1 MRMLLD
7 EGFDVGL
14 HGSYESARVPS
25 VLEAERHVLERALR
39 SDVTT
44 TRQHF
49 LHWDVRWTP
58 RLQERAGF
66 RTDSS
71 LGFNRNV
78 GFRAGTSLPFRQFD
92 VASGRTLDLLE
103 VPLVVQDAALLG
115 PIGLGL
121 GEDATRSVL
130 RQLFDEV
137 AAVGGLVTLVFHPD
151 KLDRP
156 DWLALYEWALD
167 HAVASGA
174 WLTSLARLDDWWRAR
189 ERAILT

>member
-1 MRMLLD
+1 
-7 EGFDVGL
+7 
-14 HGSYESARVPS
+14 
-25 VLEAERHVLERALR
+25 VLAEERKLLERALQAE
-39 SDVTT
+39 VTT

-58 RLQERAGF
+58 RLQAEAGL

-92 VASGRTLDLLE
+92 VTSGRARDLLE

-121 GEDATRSVL
+121 GADETRRVVV
-130 RQLFDEV
+130 QLFDEV
-137 AAVGGLVTLVFHPD
+137 AAVGGLVTFVFHPD

-156 DWLALYEWALD
+156 DWLAFYEWALD
-167 HAVASGA
+167 RAVASGA
-174 WLTSLARLDDWWRAR
+174 WLPSLSRLDAWWRKR
-189 ERAILT
+189 ERAILA